1 MKKTKLI
8 LTSLILALMLTFSS
22 GFSAK
27 VYASD
32 DDPQGTS
39 GSSKTQ
45 PAPQQAPSTSDSI
58 MAAIYWAL
66 SNIRLW

>member
-8 LTSLILALMLTFSS
+8 LTSLILALMLTFSA

-45 PAPQQAPSTSDSI
+45 PAPQQAPSDSTL
-58 MAAIYWAL
+58 ASVFRAL
-66 SNIRLW
+66 SSFFFPW